1 MSFIDNRK
9 YRQEIKKE
17 TDIWNKVAESELK
30 KFPPDYRYYK
40 ETLPYKIYRHKYVMD
55 MLSHIQPGD
64 RVLELGCYNGW
75 FSLEMARRGAIVDA
89 HDISPKAISI
99 AKKYLR
105 RRQEAEK
112 FKGKVNYLV
121 TDLNKV
127 TFPKNTYDKIVI
139 RNVLHHLTNLISLFI
154 QLKKSLKM
162 GGKILVD
169 DALSCNKLEALIS
182 GALLFLLP
190 TDIPYSQKLRRVF
203 KTRNILKRTQG
214 LVDACGASPFEGVS
228 GDESV
233 GYLIKNFRLLNYTTF
248 AAFVGTISAH
258 LKIFNLFKIFLL
270 QLLNFLD
277 VTLIKVKLI
286 QGTGYYLV
294 AKKN

>member
-1 MSFIDNRK
+1 MINTLGEK
-9 YRQEIKKE
+9 YQQDIKKE
-17 TDIWNKVAESELK
+17 TNLWNKAAESELK
-30 KFPPDYRYYK
+30 KFPPDYKYYK
-40 ETLPYKIYRHKYVMD
+40 ETLPYKIYRHKYVMK
-55 MLSHIQPGD
+55 MLSNIKPGD
-64 RVLELGCYNGW
+64 KVLELGCYNGW
-75 FSLEMARRGAIVDA
+75 FSLEMARRGVLVDA
-89 HDISPKAISI
+89 HDISPKAIGI

-105 RRQEAEK
+105 RRQKEEK
-112 FKGKVNYLV
+112 FKGKVNYSV

-127 TFPKNTYDKIVI
+127 KFPKNTYDKIVI
-139 RNVLHHLTNLISLFI
+139 RNVLHHLTNLVSLFI
-154 QLKKSLKM
+154 QLRQTLKK

-169 DALSCNKLEALIS
+169 DALPCNMPEALIS
-182 GALLFLLP
+182 GAFLFLLP

-203 KTRNILKRTQG
+203 RKRNILKRTQG

-228 GDESV
+228 GDKSV
-233 GYLIKNFRLLNYTTF
+233 YYLTKNFKLLSYTTF

-258 LKIFNLFKIFLL
+258 INISNLFKMLLL

-277 VTLIKVKLI
+277 VVLTKAKLI